1 MRAKTAVRRA
11 IGAPVAAMLVLLVC
25 AGSASAATVFSDGFE
40 SGDFGAWSTPTTAG
54 DGTAAI
60 QSTTVRTGALA
71 AQLSESAT
79 AGSKAFVRKT
89 FAAAQ
94 QDLTASGDFQVVKEG
109 ASGGNVPFFRFLDPA
124 SARVVSVFRQNATG
138 AIGLTFA
145 NGTRG
150 TTTGKLAL
158 GTWANIAMHVITN
171 GTASTVQ
178 VSLNGTQV
186 YSSAA
191 QSLGTAGVS
200 TIQIGNDTAAQAFT
214 IVADTIDVQNAAPAT
229 PTAPVNTVK
238 PTISGA
244 AQVNAPPLTASNGTW
259 SGSPTSFTYQWRRC
273 DTAGAN
279 CLDITGQTAQTHTV
293 TTDDQGATLRVVV
306 TARNAVGATPATSDA
321 TAVVVSASTPPTNTA
336 PPTITGTAQVGQ
348 TLTAGTGDW
357 TGSQPIAFT
366 YQWQR
371 CDSAGAG
378 CTPIAGETRPTYT
391 IAIAAGAT
399 LRVAV
404 TGTNNAG
411 NTTGTSA
418 ATAAVQSAPNPPPA
432 GLVAR
437 WPMDETT
444 GTTMHDS
451 VGTHNG
457 TLQNVALGAPGFSG
471 KAYTMNG
478 TSSTVLVPNAAD
490 LNAGSKTLTVTIM
503 MKATAVPATPDWD
516 LIRKGVFTTAG
527 GEFKVEYQP
536 SGQGTCGFN
545 TSTNY
550 AELTAG
556 PALNDGQWHTVQ
568 CVKTAT
574 NIQLIVDGAKF
585 TKTASLGTISNT
597 VQVVVGS
604 HPGSEFFRGL
614 LDEASIQI
622 G

>member
-1 MRAKTAVRRA
+1 
-11 IGAPVAAMLVLLVC
+11 MLVLLVC

-60 QSTTVRTGALA
+60 QSTIVRTGALA

-89 FAAAQ
+89 FSAAQ

-109 ASGGNVPFFRFLDPA
+109 ASGGNVPLFRFLDPT

-158 GTWANIAMHVITN
+158 GTWAHVAMHVITN
-171 GTASTVQ
+171 GAASTVE

-186 YSSAA
+186 FTSST

-214 IVADTIDVQNAAPAT
+214 VVADTIDVENAAPAT
-229 PTAPVNTVK
+229 PSPPINTVK

-244 AQVNAPPLTASNGTW
+244 AQQGATLTASNGTW
-259 SGSPTSFTYQWRRC
+259 TGTGTIAFTYRWQRCSPAGTCTDVGTAQTYTVAAADVGATVRVIVTGANTVGSANATSASTATVVGPSTAPTNTVAPTITGTAQVDQALASAPGTWTGTQPIAFTYQWRRC
-273 DTAGAN
+273 DASGAACANIAGTA
-279 CLDITGQTAQTHTV
+279 AQAATYTV
-293 TTDDQGATLRVVV
+293 VPADAGATLRVVV
-306 TARNAVGATPATSDA
+306 TGTNGTGNASGTSNA
-321 TAVVVSASTPPTNTA
+321 TAVV
-336 PPTITGTAQVGQ
+336 
-348 TLTAGTGDW
+348 
-357 TGSQPIAFT
+357 
-366 YQWQR
+366 
-371 CDSAGAG
+371 
-378 CTPIAGETRPTYT
+378 
-391 IAIAAGAT
+391 
-399 LRVAV
+399 
-404 TGTNNAG
+404 
-411 NTTGTSA
+411 
-418 ATAAVQSAPNPPPA
+418 QSAPSPPPA
-432 GLVAR
+432 GVVAL
-437 WPMDETT
+437 WHMDETT
-444 GTTMHDS
+444 GTVMHDAAGS
-451 VGTHNG
+451 HNG
-457 TLQNVALGAPGFSG
+457 TLQNVALAQPGFAG
-471 KAYTMNG
+471 VAYGFTG
-478 TSSTVLVPNAAD
+478 SSTVLVPSAAD
-490 LNAGSKTLTVTIM
+490 LNAGANTLTVTIHL
-503 MKATAVPATPDWD
+503 KATSVPATPDWD

-574 NIQLIVDGAKF
+574 NIQLIVDGARF

-597 VQVVVGS
+597 VQVAVGS
-604 HPGSEFFRGL
+604 HPGSEFFRGS